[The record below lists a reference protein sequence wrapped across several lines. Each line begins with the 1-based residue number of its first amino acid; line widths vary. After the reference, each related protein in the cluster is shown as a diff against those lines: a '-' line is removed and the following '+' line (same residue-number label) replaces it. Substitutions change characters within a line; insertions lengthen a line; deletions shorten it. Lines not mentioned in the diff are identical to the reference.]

1 MRAHLHGRLGPAIRR
16 AAAVSAEARATGVP
30 VDEVAGRTAADDRGR
45 EARFGRRTLLK
56 GLTSVAVVATAV
68 PLGRHV
74 HGSARRS
81 GGTAPRIVIVGG
93 GLAGI
98 RCAHQLW
105 TTKRVA
111 STIYEWDD
119 RMGGR
124 VDTVRNAFAD
134 GEIVERCGEFISSEH
149 HSMRKLAKRFGL
161 TLGNT
166 DAYPRGTVDTF
177 WLNGGRY
184 TEAMLDA
191 DWHEFGWSLF
201 QRAVASAPWP
211 TTYETRTPSSIALD
225 NMSAAEW
232 IDGNVPGGLTS
243 DFGRLCYLDVESEY
257 GGPPEEQS
265 ALNVIYLLA
274 DDDSVPGSNIQP
286 RKTPVLGG
294 TDEKWHV
301 EGGND
306 QVVTGMLA
314 ELPGG
319 ATRVNQQLVALRDNG
334 NRTYT
339 CTFEEDG
346 VATDVVADHVVV
358 TIPFN
363 KLKEVDLRHA
373 NLSPLKMTAIDNL
386 VLGNNAKIALQVA
399 GNPWNADGYDGN
411 MFAQNLTV
419 SGWDNSVDQPAPNS
433 IFFDYLGGT
442 PGAALAARYGLVG
455 SVGTAPAALIADY
468 LGALEP
474 LFPGFTRAW
483 NSGPRLSLYSDPNS
497 NPHLDGAY
505 SQYRV
510 GQYTTFSGIE
520 GTPEGNI
527 HFAGEHTSQ
536 DFQGFMEGGVT
547 TGERA
552 ALEILRVL

>member
-1 MRAHLHGRLGPAIRR
+1 M
-16 AAAVSAEARATGVP
+16 SAEARATGVP

-56 GLTSVAVVATAV
+56 GLTSVAAVATAG

-232 IDGNVPGGLTS
+232 IDGNVPGGLAS

>member
-1 MRAHLHGRLGPAIRR
+1 M
-16 AAAVSAEARATGVP
+16 SAEARATGVP

-232 IDGNVPGGLTS
+232 IDGNVPGGLAS

>member
-1 MRAHLHGRLGPAIRR
+1 
-16 AAAVSAEARATGVP
+16 
-30 VDEVAGRTAADDRGR
+30 
-45 EARFGRRTLLK
+45 
-56 GLTSVAVVATAV
+56 
-68 PLGRHV
+68 
-74 HGSARRS
+74 
-81 GGTAPRIVIVGG
+81 VIVGG
-93 GLAGI
+93 GLAGV

-161 TLGNT
+161 TLGDT

-232 IDGNVPGGLTS
+232 IDGNVPGGLAS

>member
-1 MRAHLHGRLGPAIRR
+1 M
-16 AAAVSAEARATGVP
+16 SAEARATGVP

-93 GLAGI
+93 GLAGV

-161 TLGNT
+161 TLGDT

-232 IDGNVPGGLTS
+232 IDGNVPGGLAS

-455 SVGTAPAALIADY
+455 SVGTAPVALIADY

>member
-1 MRAHLHGRLGPAIRR
+1 
-16 AAAVSAEARATGVP
+16 VSAEARATGVP

-232 IDGNVPGGLTS
+232 IDGNVPGGLAS